1 MAQYKE
7 KINEALKEA
16 MKSKDNP
23 LRDTIRLLQAAFKQ
37 VEVDTRKDLTE
48 DGEMDILLKEA
59 KKRRESIEEL
69 AKAGRDTGEEVYELG
84 VIESFLPKQMSED
97 EIRELVKAAIAE
109 TGATTQKDM
118 GKVMGKL
125 NPQTKGKADGKL
137 VSQIVK
143 EALGG

>member
-7 KINEALKEA
+7 KIGEALKEA
-16 MKSKDNP
+16 MKSKDNA

-69 AKAGRDTGEEVYELG
+69 SKAGRDTAEEVYELG
-84 VIESFLPKQMSED
+84 VIESFLPKQMSEA

-125 NPQTKGKADGKL
+125 NPTVKGKADGKL

-143 EALGG
+143 ESLGG

>member
-16 MKSKDNP
+16 MKSKDNA

-97 EIRELVKAAIAE
+97 EIRALVKAAIAE

-143 EALGG
+143 ESLGG

>member
-7 KINEALKEA
+7 RISEALKDA
-16 MKSKDNP
+16 MKSKDGEK
-23 LRDTIRLLQAAFKQ
+23 RDALRLLQAAFKQ
-37 VEVDTRKDLTE
+37 VEVDTRQELSE
-48 DGEMDILLKEA
+48 DNEMDILLKEA

-69 AKAGRDTGEEVYELG
+69 GKAGRDTAEEQYELDL
-84 VIESFLPKQMSED
+84 IESFLPKQMTEE
-97 EIRELVKAAIAE
+97 EIRALVTAAIAE
-109 TGATTQKDM
+109 TGASNPKEM

-143 EALGG
+143 EMLGG

>member
-16 MKSKDNP
+16 MKSKDNA

-37 VEVDTRKDLTE
+37 VEVDTRKELTE

-97 EIRELVKAAIAE
+97 EIRALVTAAIAE

>member
-1 MAQYKE
+1 MAQYKD
-7 KINEALKEA
+7 KIGEALKEA
-16 MKSKDNP
+16 MKSKDNA

-48 DGEMDILLKEA
+48 EGEMDILLKEA

-69 AKAGRDTGEEVYELG
+69 SKAGRDTAEEVYELG

-97 EIRELVKAAIAE
+97 EIRALVKVAIAE
-109 TGATTQKDM
+109 TGAATQKDM

-137 VSQIVK
+137 VSHIVK

>member
-1 MAQYKE
+1 MAQYKD
-7 KINEALKEA
+7 KITEALKEA
-16 MKSKDNP
+16 MKSKDNA

-37 VEVDTRKDLTE
+37 VEVDTRKDLTDE
-48 DGEMDILLKEA
+48 GEMDILLKEA
-59 KKRRESIEEL
+59 KKRRESIDEL
-69 AKAGRDTGEEVYELG
+69 SKAGRDTAEEVYELG

-97 EIRELVKAAIAE
+97 EIRALVKAAIAE
-109 TGATTQKDM
+109 TGAMTQKDM

>member
-16 MKSKDNP
+16 MKSKDNA

-97 EIRELVKAAIAE
+97 EIRALVTAAIAE

>member
-16 MKSKDNP
+16 MKSKDNA

>member
-1 MAQYKE
+1 MAQYKD

-16 MKSKDNP
+16 MKSKDNA
-23 LRDTIRLLQAAFKQ
+23 LRDTIRQLQAAFKQ
-37 VEVDTRKDLTE
+37 VEVDTRKELSE
-48 DGEMDILLKEA
+48 ENEMDILLKEA
-59 KKRRESIEEL
+59 KKRRESIDEL
-69 AKAGRDTGEEVYELG
+69 GKAGRDTAEEVYELG

-97 EIRELVKAAIAE
+97 EIRALVKEAIAE

>member
-1 MAQYKE
+1 MAQYKD
-7 KINEALKEA
+7 KVNEALKEA
-16 MKSKDNP
+16 MKNKDNN

-37 VEVDTRKDLTE
+37 VEVDTRKELTE
-48 DGEMDILLKEA
+48 DAEMDILLKEA

-69 AKAGRDTGEEVYELG
+69 TNAGRDTSEEVYELG
-84 VIESFLPKQMSED
+84 VIESFLPKQMSEE
-97 EIRELVKAAIAE
+97 EIRALVKEAIAE